1 MARCDQLGIVRC
13 WGRTLR
19 PNGGTSDDGM
29 IMGQGLG
36 IVIFHKMNDIRRLD
50 RRTFNTESRGTAT
63 INTGWFHT
71 FK

>member
-1 MARCDQLGIVRC
+1 MARCNQLGIVRR

-19 PNGGTSDDGM
+19 PIGTSDDRM

-36 IVIFHKMNDIRRLD
+36 IVIFHKMNDIRWFD

-63 INTGWFHT
+63 IKTGWFHT